1 MINNR
6 DKEVLKAFGA
16 HLRSI
21 RESKSISQQH
31 LALKADISKNQIGN
45 IERGEVNSTVIS
57 ITAIAKA
64 LDIHP
69 KELFNF

>member
-6 DKEVLKAFGA
+6 DKNVLKAFGA
-16 HLRSI
+16 HLRDI
-21 RESKSISQQH
+21 RESKTISQQQ

-45 IERGEVNSTVIS
+45 IERGEVNATVIS

-64 LDIHP
+64 LEISP
-69 KELFNF
+69 QELFNY